1 MYTFYIALNLTRYI
15 PFEGISVKSAL
26 SLALGSSFMPGSDYG
41 TYFEPF
47 GYLPITLGNNK
58 DFF

>member
-1 MYTFYIALNLTRYI
+1 MRYI

-26 SLALGSSFMPGSDYG
+26 SLAPGNNFMPGTDYG

>member
-1 MYTFYIALNLTRYI
+1 MYTFYIALNLMRYI

-26 SLALGSSFMPGSDYG
+26 SLAPGSNFMPGTDYG
-41 TYFEPF
+41 TYFEHF

>member
-1 MYTFYIALNLTRYI
+1 MRYI

-26 SLALGSSFMPGSDYG
+26 SLAPGSNFMPGTDYG